1 MGASVKALQ
10 YFFIFI
16 GKDGIIKD
24 LKLKILI
31 CLNVPISKHWTP
43 LHQTPHIFPIPLA
56 NWAIFAGLEVVG
68 GGLQMFFQLKK

>member
-1 MGASVKALQ
+1 MFYNTSL
-10 YFFIFI
+10 YSI

-31 CLNVPISKHWTP
+31 CFNSPISKHLTP

-56 NWAIFAGLEVVG
+56 NWAIFVVLEVVG